1 MHKHANCGQAVQRSY
16 WPDNFYLFKFYFYYI
31 LKVKEIIS
39 TMDKAT
45 GKDLVYRW
53 SVTQAQTIE
62 EQLQSGIRYLDIR
75 ISYSHSQHEM

>member
-1 MHKHANCGQAVQRSY
+1 MKNAIAY
-16 WPDNFYLFKFYFYYI
+16 MYYTKLMYFIYFNF
-31 LKVKEIIS
+31 LKVNEIIS
-39 TMDKAT
+39 TMDTAI

-75 ISYSHSQHEM
+75 ISYCHSQHEM

>member
-1 MHKHANCGQAVQRSY
+1 M
-16 WPDNFYLFKFYFYYI
+16 
-31 LKVKEIIS
+31 KEIVS
-39 TMDKAT
+39 TMDTAA

-75 ISYSHSQHEM
+75 ISYNHSQHEM